1 MQVSAAQSS
10 PWSPFS
16 RQPAPG
22 QTDAAHAA
30 PTAAIELPAPLED
43 DVVSVHPANEIAAQT
58 KTAQTERTLHPPEV
72 FAEIWKDGLRVGTIY
87 TDGEA
92 AMSGGLN
99 ASPLGARGAM
109 FARMQ
114 AEELSRR
121 VGGEVRYV
129 NLDALRIAQTREQLR
144 AAYGA

>member
-10 PWSPFS
+10 PWSPFA

-22 QTDAAHAA
+22 QTDTAHTA
-30 PTAAIELPAPLED
+30 PTAAIELPAPLEE
-43 DVVSVHPANEIAAQT
+43 DVVSVHPAGEVVAQA
-58 KTAQTERTLHPPEV
+58 KTAQAARTLHPPEV
-72 FAEIWKDGLRVGTIY
+72 FAEIWKDGMRVGTIY

-92 AMSGGLN
+92 ALAGGID

-109 FARMQ
+109 YARMH

-129 NLDALRIAQTREQLR
+129 NLDALRIAQNREQLR